1 MNNYKY
7 LGHDFEYARYCVRA
21 EPNHVF
27 EYEKTAFELA
37 DEVNGDVVE
46 LYSTSLIQLTFVTED
61 ECDFIGY
68 GVIKDGELL

>member
-1 MNNYKY
+1 MNDYKY
-7 LGHDFEYARYCVRA
+7 LGYDFEYARYVVRA

-37 DEVNGDVVE
+37 EEVNGEVVE
-46 LYSTSLIQLTFVTED
+46 LYTTSLVQLTFVTED
-61 ECDFIGY
+61 EAEFIGY